1 MLWPREMP
9 LTAVPQELVEQIVVH
24 AAADGWPQAVAALA
38 QTCSHFY
45 QLLGIRSN
53 NRHLWHALFLAVFED
68 PCMLEG
74 SHDWKYRFIN
84 RMRAARHLRTW
95 SSFNADPDKYRS
107 EQQDSLLESLRTL
120 VAAITTENSAM
131 SSNFS
136 AISDVLDLDN
146 ALLFGAPLSDTR
158 LAYPLVIILHA
169 LETHR
174 KTRGT
179 PPSSTS
185 QETWGPRLL
194 ESIRSSTSAWAERV
208 LRQGYPTGLV
218 DRLRLF
224 DPWIYRR
231 PRRRRAIKS
240 KQQSGPPS
248 IADDP
253 DWELTEPGR
262 LFYKL
267 VYMKGPLLDSN
278 QVDVKRCKTQMRVV
292 ARRRVYDMRYLTK
305 QRLYGPFLP
314 VNRPLSYGILPL
326 TTSIPEN
333 EETKGKGKES
343 LPSSSSSS
351 EEDEADHS
359 AQIHL
364 DMLTLLSAGI
374 HPHFLLHHHLL
385 HHDPDL
391 VSDLPDEDAPGPM
404 QAQQD
409 RPQFNPEEI
418 SPHKIFPDYAFLSAA
433 KFLIEMNMKG
443 AWGSLVNIAHDM
455 GGADGEE
462 DDDEDGDAEYNDEGG
477 DDDAENDEEDEEN
490 EYEDEEEAGIHVSV
504 ALDDNEAS
512 FTMTSSSHVHIEIS
526 QEEEDNDEEG
536 GEGEWEEGGEEEE
549 DQDPTYYLTPDQ
561 LTSSLRNTRRWVEG
575 LVDSFSWLDFV
586 RMGGATGYWK
596 DGIKERWE
604 ALRARRG
611 EHAPKSEDGMKK
623 GKGKGVATSAD
634 EEGVIDGWD
643 WAGVEGEWRRVVCWM
658 DYQDL
663 LRAFNPSISTSPD

>member
-1 MLWPREMP
+1 MP

-38 QTCSHFY
+38 QTCRHFY
-45 QLLGIRSN
+45 QLLGVRSN
-53 NRHLWHALFLAVFED
+53 NRHLWHALFLTIFED
-68 PCMLEG
+68 PYMPEG
-74 SHDWKYRFIN
+74 SHDWKHQFIN
-84 RMRAARHLRTW
+84 RMRAARHFRTW
-95 SSFNADPDKYRS
+95 SNLNADPDKYRR
-107 EQQDSLLESLRTL
+107 EQQESLLQALRTL
-120 VAAITTENSAM
+120 VAAVTTENSVM
-131 SSNFS
+131 SSNPS
-136 AISDVLDLDN
+136 AIRVGDLLDLND
-146 ALLFGAPLSDTR
+146 AMLFGAPLSDTR

-169 LETHR
+169 LGIHR
-174 KTRGT
+174 KTWGT
-179 PPSSTS
+179 SPGSTS

-194 ESIRSSTSAWAERV
+194 ESVRSSTSAWAERV
-208 LRQGYPTGLV
+208 LRQGYPVGLV

-231 PRRRRAIKS
+231 PRRRRVLKS
-240 KQQSGPPS
+240 KQQSAPLP

-278 QVDVKRCKTQMRVV
+278 QIDVKRCKTQMRVV
-292 ARRRVYDMRYLTK
+292 ARRRVYDMRYLTR

-326 TTSIPEN
+326 TSIPEN
-333 EETKGKGKES
+333 EKTKGKGKEF

-351 EEDEADHS
+351 EEDEAD
-359 AQIHL
+359 QIHL
-364 DMLTLLSAGI
+364 DMLTLLSADI
-374 HPHFLLHHHLL
+374 HPHLLLHHHLL

-391 VSDLPDEDAPGPM
+391 VSDLAPDEGAPSPM
-404 QAQQD
+404 QAQHN
-409 RPQFNPEEI
+409 RPRFNPEEI

-433 KFLIEMNMKG
+433 KFLVEMNMKG
-443 AWGSLVNIAHDM
+443 AWGSLVNIANI
-455 GGADGEE
+455 GADGEE
-462 DDDEDGDAEYNDEGG
+462 DDDDDEDSDAEYNDEGG
-477 DDDAENDEEDEEN
+477 DDNTDNDGEDEESEN
-490 EYEDEEEAGIHVSV
+490 EDEEEADLYVSV
-504 ALDDNEAS
+504 GLNDNETGS
-512 FTMTSSSHVHIEIS
+512 TFTSSSHVHIHIHETS
-526 QEEEDNDEEG
+526 QEEEEEG
-536 GEGEWEEGGEEEE
+536 GEGEGEEEEGE
-549 DQDPTYYLTPDQ
+549 DQDPTLYLTPDQ
-561 LTSSLRNTRRWVEG
+561 LTSSLRSTRRWVEG

-596 DGIKERWE
+596 DSIKERWE

-611 EHAPKSEDGMKK
+611 EHAANTQDGMEK
-623 GKGKGVATSAD
+623 GKGKSGATGAD

-663 LRAFNPSISTSPD
+663 LRALSIYFYLSRLIS